1 MEHPTTPRLLRLAA
15 LVCLLE
21 AFALVAMGVVEIVS
35 LDSDRLV
42 VGVTTTVFFLVY
54 ALGLAV
60 AAVALSRSRSWARAP
75 LLLAQLIQL
84 GLAWSFHGT
93 STDWVSALLAV
104 PALFVAVILVLP
116 STAQVLY
123 GVSRGNDAAAR

>member
-1 MEHPTTPRLLRLAA
+1 VEHPPTPRLLRLAA

-21 AFALVAMGVVEIVS
+21 AMGLVAMGVVEIVS

-42 VGVTTTVFFLVY
+42 VGVTTTVFFVVY

-60 AAVALSRSRSWARAP
+60 AAGALSRSRSWARAP

-93 STDWVSALLAV
+93 STDWVAALLAV

-123 GVSRGNDAAAR
+123 GVQGDDAAAR